1 MSLLLARLDAGIS
14 ETTDPVSV
22 AELKVRKA
30 CYLARTGF
38 LDEARQ
44 IVLDLRIDFGAG
56 QNGRISVWI
65 MLAEGLV
72 EFFTCPGS
80 VARDRI
86 ARAELIAVAMND
98 EEIAAIACAWKALIE
113 FEFSNFQAM
122 AVSLRR
128 AYGFAKPENREACSR
143 IGIILSDCFYLC
155 GDRENGQYWFM
166 LSRDHALKD
175 GDRATIDALLYNRA
189 AFSTANLRVKRCFG
203 EVGRDLVDLVA
214 MEVASARNF
223 QELADIRS
231 VNHLIKLCEARIK
244 ILTEDF
250 EAAVSAL
257 EVIRSQ
263 GPFASYNF
271 DLEILDLEVAYCLL
285 RLRRL
290 DDANKILMAVE
301 TVDYSTLDIDDR
313 LVMFWLKSEISRL
326 GGKIELEENFECTF
340 KRIVDEYNFHQSSLM
355 KLTHDLAGEWKLA
368 QGLPG

>member
-1 MSLLLARLDAGIS
+1 MSLLLARLDSGIS
-14 ETTDPVSV
+14 EATDPVTV
-22 AELKVRKA
+22 AELKARKA

-44 IVLDLRIDFGAG
+44 IVLDLRRDFGAG

-65 MLAEGLV
+65 MLAEGV
-72 EFFTCPGS
+72 AEFFTCPGN

-122 AVSLRR
+122 AVSLRKAFR
-128 AYGFAKPENREACSR
+128 FAKPENHEAGSR
-143 IGIILSDCFYLC
+143 IGIILSDCFFLC

-189 AFSTANLRVKRCFG
+189 AFSTASLRVKRCFG
-203 EVGRDLVDLVA
+203 EVDRNLVDLVA
-214 MEVASARNF
+214 MEVESARNF

-244 ILTEDF
+244 LLRGDF
-250 EAAVSAL
+250 EAAIGAL
-257 EVIRSQ
+257 DAIRGQ

-271 DLEILDLEVAYCLL
+271 DLEILDLEIAYCQL
-285 RLRRL
+285 RLGRL
-290 DDANKILMAVE
+290 DQANAVLTAVE
-301 TVDYSTLDIDDR
+301 TVDHSTLDIDDR
-313 LVMFWLKSEISRL
+313 LVILWLKSEISRL
-326 GGKIELEENFECTF
+326 GGRIKLEDDFENGF
-340 KRIVDEYNFHQSSLM
+340 KEIVDEFNIHQSSLM
-355 KLTHDLAGEWKLA
+355 ILANELASEWKLA
-368 QGLPG
+368 QGLSS